1 MVVRDTR
8 GYGEERGVMKLY
20 SPTRRTA
27 RLTTESSGSVEY
39 YVEEKKD
46 CMNEQSAG
54 VSRGGRVKRAL
65 STEMLE
71 ESIKKDEV
79 NMYRLCTCMV
89 LMYVMASCAILYTM
103 CRG

>member
-1 MVVRDTR
+1 
-8 GYGEERGVMKLY
+8 MKLY

-27 RLTTESSGSVEY
+27 RLSTESSGSVEY
-39 YVEEKKD
+39 YVEEKKNWE
-46 CMNEQSAG
+46 NEQSVG
-54 VSRGGRVKRAL
+54 VSGGGRVKRAL

-79 NMYRLCTCMV
+79 NMYRLFIFMV
-89 LMYVMASCAILYTM
+89 LLYVMASCTILYKM